1 MASTAK
7 YEWPMVRLGDVCSIN
22 PVTKFRTSTANTEI
36 SFVSMD
42 AVSVEG
48 KLDYTEKRTVDAVKS
63 GYSRFNQGDVL
74 LAKITPCFENGKSAI
89 AEIETSVGAGS
100 TEFHI
105 FRPFADLDSRYLHY
119 FLRTPALR
127 AVGEANM
134 RGSSGHRRVPSWV
147 FANAKIPL
155 PPLDEQRRI
164 AAILD
169 AVDDALARVK
179 QSLGDLLQ
187 LKQELFTDL
196 FLRMERESTAIGEY
210 LESTQYGTSDKA
222 NENVGIPVLRM
233 GNVSYNGEID
243 LSDLKYVELD
253 IKDRE
258 KYSLKAG
265 DLLFNRTNSKDLVG
279 KTAVVPAFPE
289 EYTYAG
295 YLIRCRVNDK
305 AVPEYISGYLNS
317 VLGKKILRNTAK
329 SIVGMANINA
339 NELKRLPI
347 PKASLDEQQEF
358 ASSISRIEDVESQ
371 MKRQRKLLQELQESL
386 SARAFQGEL

>member
-1 MASTAK
+1 MASNAK
-7 YEWPMVRLGDVCSIN
+7 HDWPMVRLGDVADFVNGYAFKPADWGEEGRPIIRIQN
-22 PVTKFRTSTANTEI
+22 LTSTNKAFN
-36 SFVSMD
+36 
-42 AVSVEG
+42 
-48 KLDYTEKRTVDAVKS
+48 YTS
-63 GYSRFNQGDVL
+63 
-74 LAKITPCFENGKSAI
+74 
-89 AEIETSVGAGS
+89 
-100 TEFHI
+100 
-105 FRPFADLDSRYLHY
+105 
-119 FLRTPALR
+119 
-127 AVGEANM
+127 
-134 RGSSGHRRVPSWV
+134 RRVPEKYSVSKGDILVSWSATLGV
-147 FANAKIPL
+147 FEWDGPNALLNQHIFKVVPTNKVEPSYLKHIIPAALGEMKKHLHGATMKHVNRKEFLGTKIPL

-164 AAILD
+164 AKILD
-169 AVDDALARVK
+169 QVDSALVRVD
-179 QSLGDLLQ
+179 QFLAGLLQ
-187 LKQELFTDL
+187 LKQELFTAS
-196 FLRMERESTAIGEY
+196 FLEDQRESITVGEY

-233 GNVSYNGEID
+233 GNVSYNGEIE

-279 KTAVVPAFPE
+279 KTAVVPALPE

-329 SIVGMANINA
+329 AIVGMANINA

-358 ASSISRIEDVESQ
+358 ASSTSRIEDVESQ
-371 MKRQRKLLQELQESL
+371 MKRQKKLLQELQESL
-386 SARAFQGEL
+386 SARAFQGGL

>member
-1 MASTAK
+1 MASNAK
-7 YEWPMVRLGDVCSIN
+7 HDWPMVRLGDVVEFLDHLRK
-22 PVTKFRTSTANTEI
+22 PVASELRRIGEVPYYGANGQQGWIDDYLFDEELVLVAEDGGNFLHPQKGVAYKISGKAWVNNHAHVLRSTEI
-36 SFVSMD
+36 ID
-42 AVSVEG
+42 I
-48 KLDYTEKRTVDAVKS
+48 DYVH
-63 GYSRFNQGDVL
+63 YVL
-74 LAKITPCFENGKSAI
+74 RNYDFAQYIT
-89 AEIETSVGAGS
+89 GS
-100 TEFHI
+100 T
-105 FRPFADLDSRYLHY
+105 
-119 FLRTPALR
+119 R
-127 AVGEANM
+127 AKLTKSNLK
-134 RGSSGHRRVPSWV
+134 RVV
-147 FANAKIPL
+147 IPL
-155 PPLDEQRRI
+155 LPLDEQRRI
-164 AAILD
+164 AKILD
-169 AVDDALARVK
+169 QVDSALVRVD
-179 QSLGDLLQ
+179 QFLAGLLQ
-187 LKQELFTDL
+187 LKQELFTAS
-196 FLRMERESTAIGEY
+196 FLEDQRELITVGEY

-279 KTAVVPAFPE
+279 KTAVVPALPE

-329 SIVGMANINA
+329 AIVGMANINA

-358 ASSISRIEDVESQ
+358 ASSTSRIEEVESQ

-386 SARAFQGEL
+386 STRAFQGDL

>member
-1 MASTAK
+1 MASRAK
-7 YEWPMVRLGDVCSIN
+7 HDWPMVRLGDVCHLKYGKALKKEERVAGEF
-22 PVTKFRTSTANTEI
+22 PVFGSAGSVGSHVEAN
-36 SFVSMD
+36 FVGP
-42 AVSVEG
+42 VSVVGRKGSAGFVEWSSG
-48 KLDYTEKRTVDAVKS
+48 NCWIIDTAFGVFPKS
-63 GYSRFNQGDVL
+63 EEQV
-74 LAKITPCFENGKSAI
+74 
-89 AEIETSVGAGS
+89 
-100 TEFHI
+100 
-105 FRPFADLDSRYLHY
+105 DSRWLYWLLKD
-119 FLRTPALR
+119 LRLGRLQKHA
-127 AVGEANM
+127 AVPGISKADVVEE
-134 RGSSGHRRVPSWV
+134 
-147 FANAKIPL
+147 KLLL

-169 AVDDALARVK
+169 EVDEALFRVN

-196 FLRMERESTAIGEY
+196 FLRIERESTIIGEY

-222 NENVGIPVLRM
+222 NENVGIPILRM

-253 IKDRE
+253 ASDRE

-279 KTAVVPAFPE
+279 KTAVVPELQE

-305 AVPEYISGYLNS
+305 AVPEYISGFLNS

-329 SIVGMANINA
+329 AIVGMANINA

-347 PKASLDEQQEF
+347 PQASLDEQQEF
-358 ASSISRIEDVESQ
+358 ASLTSRIDDVESQ

-386 SARAFQGEL
+386 STRAFQGEL

>member
-1 MASTAK
+1 MASIAK
-7 YEWPMVRLGDVCSIN
+7 HDWPMVSLLEAVDDVTRGHKKVPKSAYEE
-22 PVTKFRTSTANTEI
+22 VGSTPI
-36 SFVSMD
+36 VDQSMD
-42 AVSVEG
+42 FICGYTDAIPTLVSPPYIVFGDHTRELKYIDFEFVPGADGVKVMKPAEG
-48 KLDYTEKRTVDAVKS
+48 IDPKFLYYYLKAHPVQAL
-63 GYSRFNQGDVL
+63 GYSRHFKL
-74 LAKITPCFENGKSAI
+74 LKELS
-89 AEIETSVGAGS
+89 
-100 TEFHI
+100 
-105 FRPFADLDSRYLHY
+105 
-119 FLRTPALR
+119 
-127 AVGEANM
+127 
-134 RGSSGHRRVPSWV
+134 
-147 FANAKIPL
+147 IPL
-155 PPLDEQRRI
+155 PPLAEQRRI
-164 AAILD
+164 AAVLD
-169 AVDDALARVK
+169 EVDDSLARVN

-196 FLRMERESTAIGEY
+196 FLRIERESTAIGEY

-243 LSDLKYVELD
+243 FSDLKYVELG

-279 KTAVVPAFPE
+279 KTAVVPELQE

-305 AVPEYISGYLNS
+305 AVPEYISGFLNS

-329 SIVGMANINA
+329 AIVGMANINA

-347 PKASLDEQQEF
+347 PQASLDEQQEF
-358 ASSISRIEDVESQ
+358 ASLTSRIDDVESQ

-386 SARAFQGEL
+386 STRAFQGEL

>member
-1 MASTAK
+1 MANEAK
-7 YEWPMVRLGDVCSIN
+7 HDWPMVRLGDVVEFLDHLRKPVASELRGVGEVPYYGANGQQGWIDDYLFDEELVLVAEDGGNFLN
-22 PVTKFRTSTANTEI
+22 PKKGVAYKISGKAWVNNHAHVLRATEI
-36 SFVSMD
+36 VDIDYVHYVLRNYDFV
-42 AVSVEG
+42 
-48 KLDYTEKRTVDAVKS
+48 KY
-63 GYSRFNQGDVL
+63 
-74 LAKITPCFENGKSAI
+74 IT
-89 AEIETSVGAGS
+89 GS
-100 TEFHI
+100 T
-105 FRPFADLDSRYLHY
+105 
-119 FLRTPALR
+119 R
-127 AVGEANM
+127 AKLTKSNLKRVG
-134 RGSSGHRRVPSWV
+134 
-147 FANAKIPL
+147 IPL

-164 AAILD
+164 AKILD
-169 AVDDALARVK
+169 EVDEALVRVN
-179 QSLGDLLQ
+179 QSLGDLLL

-196 FLRMERESTAIGEY
+196 FLTIRRESTTIGEY

-222 NENVGIPVLRM
+222 NENVGIPILRM

-243 LSDLKYVELD
+243 LSDMKYIELD

-279 KTAVVPAFPE
+279 KTAVVPALVG

-305 AVPEYISGYLNS
+305 AVPEYISGFLNS

-329 SIVGMANINA
+329 AIVGMANINA

-358 ASSISRIEDVESQ
+358 ASSISRIEVVESQ

-386 SARAFQGEL
+386 ATRAFQGEL

>member
-7 YEWPMVRLGDVCSIN
+7 HDWPMVRLGDVCHIEMGQAPKSEFTNERGEGLPLIAGAGDFTSTGLSAKKYTSRPTKIAEPGDLVLSIRATIG
-22 PVTKFRTSTANTEI
+22 PFRTTNA
-36 SFVSMD
+36 
-42 AVSVEG
+42 
-48 KLDYTEKRTVDAVKS
+48 
-63 GYSRFNQGDVL
+63 QCVL
-74 LAKITPCFENGKSAI
+74 GRGVAGLRAENGFEAN
-89 AEIETSVGAGS
+89 
-100 TEFHI
+100 
-105 FRPFADLDSRYLHY
+105 
-119 FLRTPALR
+119 FLPHLLTFLTPALQEKGKGATFLQVSKR
-127 AVGEANM
+127 DISELEF
-134 RGSSGHRRVPSWV
+134 R
-147 FANAKIPL
+147 L

-164 AAILD
+164 AAILGQ
-169 AVDDALARVK
+169 VDSALVRVD
-179 QSLGDLLQ
+179 QSLAGLLQ
-187 LKQELFTDL
+187 LKQELFTAS
-196 FLRMERESTAIGEY
+196 FLEDQRESITVGEY
-210 LESTQYGTSDKA
+210 LESTQYGISDKA
-222 NENVGIPVLRM
+222 NENFGIPILRM

-279 KTAVVPAFPE
+279 KTAVVPALEE

-305 AVPEYISGYLNS
+305 AVPEYISGFLNS

-329 SIVGMANINA
+329 AIVGMANINA

-358 ASSISRIEDVESQ
+358 ASSTSRIEDVESQ
-371 MKRQRKLLQELQESL
+371 MKRQRELLQELQESL
-386 SARAFQGEL
+386 SIRAFQGEL

>member
-7 YEWPMVRLGDVCSIN
+7 HDWPMVRLGDVCEVVSGGTPKTSVEEYWGGEI
-22 PVTKFRTSTANTEI
+22 PWVTPADLSKLKGLEI
-36 SFVSMD
+36 SSGERAITQRGVDKSS
-42 AVSVEG
+42 AVLLPAGSVV
-48 KLDYTEKRTVDAVKS
+48 LSSRAPI
-63 GYSRFNQGDVL
+63 GYVAIAQVPMATNQG
-74 LAKITPCFENGKSAI
+74 CKSFI
-89 AEIETSVGAGS
+89 PSSEV
-100 TEFHI
+100 
-105 FRPFADLDSRYLHY
+105 DSRYLAHY
-119 FLRTPALR
+119 LLSQKDALQSLGTGATFKELSKSR
-127 AVGEANM
+127 AADIL
-134 RGSSGHRRVPSWV
+134 
-147 FANAKIPL
+147 IPL

-164 AAILD
+164 AAMLD
-169 AVDDALARVK
+169 EVDDALARVK

-233 GNVSYNGEID
+233 GNVSYNGEIE

-279 KTAVVPAFPE
+279 KTAVVPALPE

-329 SIVGMANINA
+329 AIVGMANINA

-358 ASSISRIEDVESQ
+358 ASSTSRIEDVESQ

-386 SARAFQGEL
+386 SIRAFQGEL